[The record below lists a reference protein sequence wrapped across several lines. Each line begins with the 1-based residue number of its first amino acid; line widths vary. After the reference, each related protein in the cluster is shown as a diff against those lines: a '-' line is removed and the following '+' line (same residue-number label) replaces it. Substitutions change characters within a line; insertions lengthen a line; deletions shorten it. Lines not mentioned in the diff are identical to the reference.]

1 MYLKFSIQEF
11 KAFCVN
17 HKNELRKIKS
27 LKAVTYRGSKSYQTL
42 KDFGNAVL
50 DLEKDHCA
58 VSITSIFGDGFNGNS
73 YKTADVFFDAF
84 LNGKITIIEFNFT
97 HNKYAK

>member
-17 HKNELRKIKS
+17 HKNELKKINC
-27 LKAVTYRGSKSYQTL
+27 LRIATYRGSKSYNSL
-42 KDFGNAVL
+42 KDFGTAILN
-50 DLEKDHCA
+50 LEKDHSE
-58 VSITSIFGDGFNGNS
+58 VTITSIFGDGFNGNA

-84 LNGKITIIEFNFT
+84 LNEKLTTIEFNFI